1 MSKRIIVL
9 LHCAALFIILVYGL
23 YHVINEIELLGYLL
37 LTSSCLLSI
46 SLYCVYK
53 NNFSTLLLKTLTLMT
68 TLVIVVTCYF
78 LGMRGIIFVFPLV
91 TAFFYS
97 FPYKVAVITAIIVSA
112 CSLLASLNTVEIQ
125 TVLRLSIAL
134 AINILFITCI
144 AHLVYKQQMGL
155 VKEAREDQLTGIAN
169 RRYFNE
175 LLSLALTEAKISD
188 TLVVLL
194 YLDLDDFKAVNDTY
208 GHCIGDGVLKEAST
222 RLQSCIRE
230 ADAVCQLD
238 HLETKEHVARL
249 GGDEFA
255 IILKD
260 VVCISE
266 INEVTE
272 RILAKMNEPYIIDKL
287 SLYCHASV
295 GMAWNKDKTSSPELL
310 MQQADSAM
318 YQAKEK
324 GKQSCHTFNYTTH

>member
-1 MSKRIIVL
+1 MI
-9 LHCAALFIILVYGL
+9 
-23 YHVINEIELLGYLL
+23 
-37 LTSSCLLSI
+37 
-46 SLYCVYK
+46 
-53 NNFSTLLLKTLTLMT
+53 
-68 TLVIVVTCYF
+68 TLVIIVACYF
-78 LGMRGIIFVFPLV
+78 LGIRGIIFVFPLM
-91 TAFFYS
+91 TAYFYS

-112 CSLLASLNTVEIQ
+112 CALLASLNIVEPQ

-134 AINILFITCI
+134 AMNILFITCI
-144 AHLVYKQQMGL
+144 AHLIYKQQMGL

-175 LLSLALTEAKISD
+175 LLTLALVEAKKSD

-194 YLDLDDFKAVNDTY
+194 YLDLDDFKAVNDSY
-208 GHCIGDGVLKEAST
+208 GHCIGDCVLKEAST

-238 HLETKEHVARL
+238 QIETKEHVARL

-260 VVCISE
+260 VICISE
-266 INEVTE
+266 IDEVTE
-272 RILAKMNEPYIIDKL
+272 RILAKMNEPYIIDTL
-287 SLYCHASV
+287 TLYCHASI
-295 GMAWNKDKTSSPELL
+295 GMAWNKDKSSSPQLL

-324 GKQSCHTFNYTTH
+324 GKQSCHTFNYATN